1 MKVIRAVIHLGFAIG
16 LVPLVTACMTRPTIE
31 VTKAPFHA
39 SSELTNGT
47 SRAVGDLTEPTKDFT
62 SSTSPGSWF
71 NGDGTLKAEHK
82 VRAFAVFNFDN
93 LKQDIAHGHGEYL
106 TSFAT
111 LLSVP
116 ADYQAEFFRYA
127 QASYPAVFA
136 NEIAPHDS
144 VDRMIRE
151 LTNVPVRRLIAYASD
166 VPE

>member
-16 LVPLVTACMTRPTIE
+16 LVPLVTACMTRPTID
-31 VTKAPFHA
+31 VTRAPFHA

-71 NGDGTLKAEHK
+71 TGDGIIKAEHK
-82 VRAFAVFNFDN
+82 VRAFAVFNYDN

-106 TSFAT
+106 ASFAT

-116 ADYQAEFFRYA
+116 ADRHAEFFRYA
-127 QASYPAVFA
+127 QQSYPVVFA
-136 NEIAPHDS
+136 NEIAPLDS
-144 VDRMIRE
+144 VDLMVHE
-151 LTNVPVRRLIAYASD
+151 LTTAPVRQLIAHAQD
-166 VPE
+166 VRE